1 MIWMYGIV
9 LFTTLYS
16 RCSNLCV
23 PLSHFSKYI
32 VLNKREYN
40 NYAFQF
46 VIEAPST
53 AEELTTKFDI
63 AFVLDDSGSIS
74 SSDFTKMRDE
84 CKQLSDRFT
93 EMIDWLYSCLRLLY
107 QN

>member
-1 MIWMYGIV
+1 MDVWNSSFLQHY
-9 LFTTLYS
+9 TLVAVTYVFHYLIFL
-16 RCSNLCV
+16 NI
-23 PLSHFSKYI
+23 I

-74 SSDFTKMRDE
+74 FSDFTKMGR
-84 CKQLSDRFT
+84 
-93 EMIDWLYSCLRLLY
+93 
-107 QN
+107 